1 MCNFQLHAGGLAI
14 AVPGE
19 LRGFELAHSRYGR
32 LEWKE
37 LFEPAAKLADEG
49 FTITSILEKAITM
62 RRSAIVNNGIGMR

>member
-1 MCNFQLHAGGLAI
+1 M
-14 AVPGE
+14 PGE

-62 RRSAIVNNGIGMR
+62 RRSGIVNNGIGMR